1 MKIRV
6 ATALVLLCGGVSSA
20 SAANEAPDASFGFF
34 PPDAVSGQVVRF
46 VSYAC
51 DPDGSLSQQA
61 WDLDDDGS
69 FDDGLGSEVQTV
81 FPVGPHR
88 VSLRATDRK
97 GLAAVR
103 TKVIDIAAGSP
114 LYLLP
119 RPRTPTLLS
128 PFPIVRLA
136 GRLTKTGARIRL
148 LAVRAPVCS
157 RVTIRCRGRG
167 CPFRRKTRL
176 KGRKPLRVRALQGKQ
191 LRAGAQLEVLV
202 SKRDRIGK
210 YTRFRIMRG
219 RPPRRMDRCLPFGE
233 TRGRA
238 CPEDFPA

>member
-34 PPDAVSGQVVRF
+34 PPDALSGQVVRF

-51 DPDGSLSQQA
+51 DPDGSLAQQA

-69 FDDGLGSEVQTV
+69 FDDGLGSEVRTA
-81 FPVGPHR
+81 FPAGPHR
-88 VSLRATDRK
+88 VRLRATDRK

-103 TKVIDIAAGSP
+103 TRVIDIAAGSP
-114 LYLLP
+114 LYVLP
-119 RPRTPTLLS
+119 RSRAPALLS

-136 GRLTKTGARIRL
+136 GSLTGTGARIRL
-148 LAVRAPVCS
+148 LSVSAPVCS

-167 CPFRRKTRL
+167 CPFRRRTRQ
-176 KGRKPLRVRALQGKQ
+176 KGRKPLRVRALQGKR

-210 YTRFRIMRG
+210 YTRFRIMRD
-219 RPPRRMDRCLPFGE
+219 RPPLRVDRCLPFGE
-233 TRGRA
+233 KRGKA